1 MGEEVKGSNNVVDE
15 TKDNKNIEEKNKEQE
30 KEQEKDGNKEVTIDE
45 NKIISEYLRKIGLSD
60 NDSVE
65 DIIKKHNEDV
75 EKNKTETQKKDD
87 IIKSTTKKY
96 IKEKER
102 ADEAE
107 AKLIAYQL
115 GCKKELVDDVVVIA
129 KSKLKD
135 GKSMSDIITEIK
147 NSDRGSFFFDIE
159 EDEEGEQTT
168 KTRKTKSNTRG
179 IVKEEESNKD
189 NKDKEKESVVDRL
202 FKNKKE
208 KKSYY
213 FKN

>member
-1 MGEEVKGSNNVVDE
+1 MEVNKMGEEVKDNDNVIDETKGKEE
-15 TKDNKNIEEKNKEQE
+15 TKDNETKKQEEKNEP
-30 KEQEKDGNKEVTIDE
+30 VDE

-65 DIIKKHNEDV
+65 DIIKKHNDDV
-75 EKNKTETQKKDD
+75 EKNKTDAQKKDD
-87 IIKSTTKKY
+87 VIKSTTKKY

-115 GCKKELVDDVVVIA
+115 GCKKELVDDVVIIA

-159 EDEEGEQTT
+159 ENEEEME
-168 KTRKTKSNTRG
+168 KPSKNKNTRG
-179 IVKEEESNKD
+179 KVEGKRKEE
-189 NKDKEKESVVDRL
+189 EKESVVDRL
-202 FKNKKE
+202 FKNKPT
-208 KKSYY
+208 KKPYY

>member
-1 MGEEVKGSNNVVDE
+1 MGEEVKDNIVDE
-15 TKDNKNIEEKNKEQE
+15 TKGNEEVKDEE
-30 KEQEKDGNKEVTIDE
+30 IKEQEKDNKNEHVDE

-87 IIKSTTKKY
+87 VIKSTTKKY

-159 EDEEGEQTT
+159 EDEEEEQTT

-179 IVKEEESNKD
+179 IVKEEES
-189 NKDKEKESVVDRL
+189 DKGKETESVVDRL
-202 FKNKKE
+202 FKNKPT
-208 KKSYY
+208 KKPYY

>member
-1 MGEEVKGSNNVVDE
+1 MSEEVKDNDNVVDE
-15 TKDNKNIEEKNKEQE
+15 TKDNEEVKDNETKKQEEKNEP
-30 KEQEKDGNKEVTIDE
+30 IDE

-65 DIIKKHNEDV
+65 DIIKKHNDDV

-87 IIKSTTKKY
+87 VIKSTTKKY

-115 GCKKELVDDVVVIA
+115 GCKKELVDDVVIIA

-159 EDEEGEQTT
+159 EDEEEME
-168 KTRKTKSNTRG
+168 KPLKNKNTRG
-179 IVKEEESNKD
+179 RVEEKKKED
-189 NKDKEKESVVDRL
+189 EKESVVDRL
-202 FKNKKE
+202 FKNKPT
-208 KKSYY
+208 KKPYY
-213 FKN
+213 CKN

>member
-1 MGEEVKGSNNVVDE
+1 MGEEVKDNIVDE
-15 TKDNKNIEEKNKEQE
+15 TKGNEEVKDEE
-30 KEQEKDGNKEVTIDE
+30 IKEQEKDNKNEHVDE

-87 IIKSTTKKY
+87 VIKNTTKKY

-135 GKSMSDIITEIK
+135 GKSMSDIIAEIK

-159 EDEEGEQTT
+159 EDEEEME
-168 KTRKTKSNTRG
+168 KPSKNKNTRG
-179 IVKEEESNKD
+179 RVEGKKKEEER
-189 NKDKEKESVVDRL
+189 ESVVDRL
-202 FKNKKE
+202 FKNKPT
-208 KKSYY
+208 KKPYY

>member
-1 MGEEVKGSNNVVDE
+1 MGEEVKDNIVDE
-15 TKDNKNIEEKNKEQE
+15 TKGNEEVKEEVKEQE
-30 KEQEKDGNKEVTIDE
+30 KEDKKEHVIDE
-45 NKIISEYLRKIGLSD
+45 NKIISEYLKKIGLSE

-65 DIIKKHNEDV
+65 EIIKKHNDDV

-87 IIKSTTKKY
+87 VIKSTTKKY

-115 GCKKELVDDVVVIA
+115 GCKKELVDDMVIIA

-159 EDEEGEQTT
+159 EDEEENG
-168 KTRKTKSNTRG
+168 KPLKNKNTRG
-179 IVKEEESNKD
+179 KVVEEKKKED
-189 NKDKEKESVVDRL
+189 EKESVVDRL
-202 FKNKKE
+202 FKNKPTRKP
-208 KKSYY
+208 YY

>member
-1 MGEEVKGSNNVVDE
+1 MGEEVKDNIVDE
-15 TKDNKNIEEKNKEQE
+15 TKGKEEVKDEE
-30 KEQEKDGNKEVTIDE
+30 IKEQEKDNKNEPVDE
-45 NKIISEYLRKIGLSD
+45 NKIISEYLKKIGLSE

-65 DIIKKHNEDV
+65 DIIKKHNDDV
-75 EKNKTETQKKDD
+75 EKNKTEIQKKDD
-87 IIKSTTKKY
+87 VIKSTTKKY

-102 ADEAE
+102 ADETE

-115 GCKKELVDDVVVIA
+115 GCKKELVDDVVIIA

-159 EDEEGEQTT
+159 EDEEEME
-168 KTRKTKSNTRG
+168 KPSKNKNTRG
-179 IVKEEESNKD
+179 KVGEKKKED
-189 NKDKEKESVVDRL
+189 EKESVVDRL
-202 FKNKKE
+202 FKNKPT
-208 KKSYY
+208 KKPYY